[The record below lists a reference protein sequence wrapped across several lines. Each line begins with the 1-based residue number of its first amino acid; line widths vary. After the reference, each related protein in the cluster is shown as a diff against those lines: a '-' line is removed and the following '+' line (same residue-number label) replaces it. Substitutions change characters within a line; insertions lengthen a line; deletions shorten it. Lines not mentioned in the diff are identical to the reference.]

1 MRGYL
6 RLAFLGAN
14 GRRLPVVVHH
24 HGAAQVSA
32 VAPETVIV
40 RPGGYAYVLLGRSIC
55 ADSPIG
61 NATRMR
67 VMLPGSSTARTGP
80 AFEGFGLGWCARSD
94 PEFRL
99 VLSAIASSMRGVA
112 AFWHR
117 TLTADEQPGF
127 WGSFKRWAR
136 LKQEDLGKWPTTFRF
151 PTDCKDAGALE
162 GVTGGRGPIARH
174 QGHSALAGT
183 AWRDRHRGRC
193 LRESRSRSCAVGA
206 EGDAPG
212 GREPHRR
219 PDMGCGKH
227 DGMSSPGHPEA
238 PARKRVS
245 KRGSLTSCDGG

>member
-1 MRGYL
+1 MTVLAAPPPCTAAQIGFSVGPEVEPPSQSDDLTIRLRNLGPAACAMRGYL

-67 VMLPGSSTARTGP
+67 VMLPGSSTARTVP

-99 VLSAIASSMRGVA
+99 VESAIASSMRGVA
-112 AFWHR
+112 AFWHH
-117 TLTADEQPGF
+117 T
-127 WGSFKRWAR
+127 
-136 LKQEDLGKWPTTFRF
+136 
-151 PTDCKDAGALE
+151 
-162 GVTGGRGPIARH
+162 
-174 QGHSALAGT
+174 
-183 AWRDRHRGRC
+183 
-193 LRESRSRSCAVGA
+193 
-206 EGDAPG
+206 
-212 GREPHRR
+212 
-219 PDMGCGKH
+219 
-227 DGMSSPGHPEA
+227 
-238 PARKRVS
+238 
-245 KRGSLTSCDGG
+245 